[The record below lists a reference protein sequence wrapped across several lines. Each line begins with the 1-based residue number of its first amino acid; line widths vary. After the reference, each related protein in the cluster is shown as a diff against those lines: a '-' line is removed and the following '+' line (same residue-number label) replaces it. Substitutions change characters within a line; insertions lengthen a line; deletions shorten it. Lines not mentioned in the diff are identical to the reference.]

1 MPFIPDPLSPWDA
14 KNVRIA
20 SLSKTANN
28 AQHHEDMMA
37 HHYGVAD
44 SLDRLAEKYK
54 ATGDKDSYNQFAL
67 KAVGHRLLADAHQE
81 VRDYMNNVPKPDD
94 NRE

>member
-28 AQHHEDMMA
+28 AQHHEDMEGY
-37 HHYGVAD
+37 HHSVAN
-44 SLDRLAEKYK
+44 SLDRLADKYK
-54 ATGDKDSYNQFAL
+54 ATGNEDSYNQFAL
-67 KAVGHRLLADAHQE
+67 KAVGHRLLADAHRE
-81 VRDYMNNVPKPDD
+81 VRDYMNNAPKPD
-94 NRE
+94 NNPE